1 MIIWRE
7 EELAMKG
14 KLSKA
19 VAKGMVSVLYTFLR
33 ADANSAACAIT
44 YQPKAP
50 KELARYRRTK

>member
-1 MIIWRE
+1 
-7 EELAMKG
+7 MKG

-19 VAKGMVSVLYTFLR
+19 VAKGMVSVLNTFLR

-44 YQPKAP
+44 SQPKAP

>member
-1 MIIWRE
+1 
-7 EELAMKG
+7 MKG

-19 VAKGMVSVLYTFLR
+19 VAKGMVSVLNTFLR
-33 ADANSAACAIT
+33 ADANSAARAIT

>member
-1 MIIWRE
+1 
-7 EELAMKG
+7 MKG

-19 VAKGMVSVLYTFLR
+19 VAKGMVSVLNTFLR
-33 ADANSAACAIT
+33 ADANSAACAII